1 MAKGTFTI
9 ELDPSSV
16 KGLTALANNVAIYP
30 NRINR
35 ARNRATNRAVKRI
48 RRTLESNYGY
58 SIVKY
63 IDIISVNGSNKST
76 IKLKIPRAQS
86 TSGEKQSARN
96 AALWVLNIKLN
107 GRRAYRSKKKGTSP
121 YVLREGS
128 QGKYPKVLWS
138 WRVPAK
144 SYSYEFRRT
153 IKTTPLA
160 ILNRMFVEE
169 LRKEGFGP
177 RGGAPGIR
185 QDSAPSVASSPKQ
198 FRGPSR

>member
-1 MAKGTFTI
+1 
-9 ELDPSSV
+9 
-16 KGLTALANNVAIYP
+16 
-30 NRINR
+30 
-35 ARNRATNRAVKRI
+35 
-48 RRTLESNYGY
+48 
-58 SIVKY
+58 
-63 IDIISVNGSNKST
+63 
-76 IKLKIPRAQS
+76 
-86 TSGEKQSARN
+86 
-96 AALWVLNIKLN
+96 VLNIKLN

>member
-1 MAKGTFTI
+1 MAKGTFSV
-9 ELDPSSV
+9 ELDPKSV
-16 KGLTALANNVAIYP
+16 AGLTALANNIAVYP

-35 ARNRATNRAVKRI
+35 AKNRATNRAVKKI

-58 SIVKY
+58 KIVKY
-63 IDIISVNGSNKST
+63 IDIISVNGANKST
-76 IKLKIPRAQS
+76 VKVKIPRAEAS
-86 TSGEKQSARN
+86 SGEKQSARN

-153 IKTTPLA
+153 IKTEPLA
-160 ILNRMFVEE
+160 ILNRMFKEE
-169 LRKEGFGP
+169 LTKEGFGP
-177 RGGAPGIR
+177 RGGAVGVR
-185 QDSAPSVASSPKQ
+185 GDSAPSLASGPKQ
-198 FRGPSR
+198 FRGKR